1 MSKLT
6 ARTVRAAHAESA
18 DKILWDDELSGFGL
32 RVKPSGAKT
41 YVVQYRIG
49 RRSRRFTIGRHGA
62 VTPDAARREAKAIL
76 GTVARERGLAADK
89 RSDPAEE
96 RRRALDATTV
106 TELSRRYLAEHVDRH
121 NKPSTAKEFRRL
133 VEKMIQPR
141 LGALAVESVG
151 TDDVMKFHNAL
162 RETPRSANQALAVA
176 SKMFSLAEKWK
187 LRPKRSN
194 PCYGI
199 ERYPENERS
208 RFLAEAELASL
219 GQELDR
225 ADHERTLLPG
235 ITAAIRVLAL
245 TGCRLGEVLA
255 LRWEHVDFG
264 RFTLNLPDAKAG
276 ARSHA
281 IGAPAAALLA
291 AMVPGGAA
299 PTGWVFHGTDPKRAL
314 SRNTIQSAWRA
325 LRERAGLVDVRLH
338 DLRHGVGTFASQ
350 AGANAFLLRDKLGHK
365 TLAMTGRYVHR
376 DAAPLRDLSDRVEER
391 IVNALAGKTAAPV
404 SLDEHRRARGAL
416 DPVNTT
422 SKAS

>member
-6 ARTVRAAHAESA
+6 ARTVRAARAEGA
-18 DKILWDDELSGFGL
+18 EKILWDDELSGFGL

-62 VTPDAARREAKAIL
+62 LTPDAARGEAKAIL

-96 RRRALDATTV
+96 RRRALDAKTV
-106 TELSRRYLAEHVDRH
+106 TELSQRYLAEHVERH
-121 NKPSTAKEFRRL
+121 NKPSTATECRRL
-133 VEKMIQPR
+133 VKKVIQPR
-141 LGALAVESVG
+141 LGALTVDSVG
-151 TDDVMKFHNAL
+151 DDDVMKFHGSL
-162 RETPRSANQALAVA
+162 RDTPRSANQALAVL

-194 PCYGI
+194 PCFGI
-199 ERYPENERS
+199 ERYPENKRS
-208 RFLAEAELASL
+208 RFLADAELASL
-219 GQELDR
+219 GQVLDR
-225 ADHERTLLPG
+225 ADHERKLLPG

-255 LRWEHVDFG
+255 LRWEHVDLGHFA
-264 RFTLNLPDAKAG
+264 LNLPDAKAG

-291 AMVPGGAA
+291 AMVPDKAA
-299 PTGWVFHGTDPKRAL
+299 RAGWVFHGTDPERPL
-314 SRNTIQSAWRA
+314 SRSTVKSAWRSLA
-325 LRERAGLVDVRLH
+325 DRAGLEDVRLH

-350 AGANAFLLRDKLGHK
+350 AGANAFLIRDKLGHK
-365 TLAMTGRYVHR
+365 TLAMTGRYVHG
-376 DAAPLRDLSDRVEER
+376 DADPLRALSDCVEQR
-391 IVNALAGKTAAPV
+391 IVNAMAGNAAEPV
-404 SLDEHRRARGAL
+404 SLAERRRGSGAL
-416 DPVNTT
+416 DPVGTT
-422 SKAS
+422 AKAG